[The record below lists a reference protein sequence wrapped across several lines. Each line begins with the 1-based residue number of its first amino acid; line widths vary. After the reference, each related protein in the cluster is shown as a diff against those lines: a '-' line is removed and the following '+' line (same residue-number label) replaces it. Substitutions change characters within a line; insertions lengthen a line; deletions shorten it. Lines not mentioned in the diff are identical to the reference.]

1 MAYKMLENSKHMH
14 DVFVSKFKKEFKDAK
29 KLEKKVDKKAE
40 KNLEKLHKI
49 SDNCEL
55 KNEARLYKL

>member
-1 MAYKMLENSKHMH
+1 MH
-14 DVFVSKFKKEFKDAK
+14 EIFVSKFKKEFKDVE
-29 KLEKKVDKKAE
+29 KLEKKTDKKAE

-55 KNEARLYKL
+55 KSGARLYRLEGKVF